1 MRDLK
6 AVGEGNVHPS
16 KGHGFVKFT
25 KHEDAL
31 LALRNI
37 NNNPTLFSKDRVNII
52 YLTPLFCVYFY
63 FCFLATYRGIQCG
76 ESCCRKSQTEPCSE
90 KS

>member
-6 AVGEGNVHPS
+6 VVGEGNIHPS
-16 KGHGFVKFT
+16 KGHGFVTFT

-37 NNNPTLFSKDRVNII
+37 NNNPTLFTKDRVKSII
-52 YLTPLFCVYFY
+52 YLHLITCL
-63 FCFLATYRGIQCG
+63 I
-76 ESCCRKSQTEPCSE
+76 
-90 KS
+90 

>member
-16 KGHGFVKFT
+16 KGHGFVTFT

-52 YLTPLFCVYFY
+52 FFITSSSFLCLIFLFVF
-63 FCFLATYRGIQCG
+63 
-76 ESCCRKSQTEPCSE
+76 
-90 KS
+90 

>member
-52 YLTPLFCVYFY
+52 YLRLLFSVFI
-63 FCFLATYRGIQCG
+63 FILFFLFFSDLSWNSVWRIVL
-76 ESCCRKSQTEPCSE
+76 P
-90 KS
+90 